1 MKRNLKRPF
10 LIGIY
15 ALALLGGASGC
26 NVFFEDKSPYCENDD
41 QQSRVFCTMSKPLP
55 YHLGS
60 DDVQYF
66 DVCADDSASVGM
78 HMRMFLESSSET
90 GRVSV
95 VGGLCDV
102 ESALDEATV
111 QWGSSSVD
119 FDGVK
124 VIVVLPSDQD
134 ASVFEAELQ
143 RLGSTVQTYSIEEG
157 DSFQRD

>member
-1 MKRNLKRPF
+1 MKRNLKRHF
-10 LIGIY
+10 LFGIY
-15 ALALLGGASGC
+15 ALLLLGGASGC
-26 NVFFEDKSPYCENDD
+26 NMFFEDESPYCENDD
-41 QQSRVFCTMSKPLP
+41 QQSRVFCKMSKPLP

-66 DVCADDSASVGM
+66 DVCADGSASVGI
-78 HMRMFLESSSET
+78 HMRMFLESSSEN

-102 ESALDEATV
+102 ESALDETLI

-119 FDGVK
+119 FDGIK

-134 ASVFEAELQ
+134 ASVFEAELR
-143 RLGSTVQTYSIEEG
+143 RLGSTVQTYPIDDDNSNPGE
-157 DSFQRD
+157 